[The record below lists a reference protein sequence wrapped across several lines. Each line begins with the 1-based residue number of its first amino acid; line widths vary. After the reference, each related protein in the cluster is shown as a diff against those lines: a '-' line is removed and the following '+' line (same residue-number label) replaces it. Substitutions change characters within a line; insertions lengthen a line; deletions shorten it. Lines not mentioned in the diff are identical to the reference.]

1 MPIVMLLVGGL
12 LGTVI
17 GGVLAGGMAALGGI
31 PVYGPVTT
39 VFAALLAM
47 GPTGIGPI
55 VVQPIVLLFG
65 AGLAL
70 LVAFIFIY
78 ASAAISV
85 IAGVALGEF
94 FSRGMII
101 GASSGANFVIL
112 SAIPF
117 TAPFAGIIFIIT
129 MLALIPPIAGNR
141 FYERVLGALGWV
153 LPLNYLMLPFGVLVF
168 LITAPFALASPAAG
182 AGLRWD
188 WLTWTAETSG
198 GAALGLL
205 SFAGGFNI
213 GNFTFIT
220 PPGLATAFTTG
231 LSAHETG
238 HTLNGAAFGGF
249 IYWIGAIDENV
260 PPLRRGPAAY
270 TEMLADGHFGGA
282 TGGPF
287 IPMW

>member
-17 GGVLAGGMAALGGI
+17 GGVLAGGMAALAGI
-31 PVYGPVTT
+31 PVYGPITT

-47 GPTGIGPI
+47 GPAGIGPI
-55 VVQPIVLLFG
+55 VVHPIVLLFG

-70 LVAFIFIY
+70 LVAFIFMY

-85 IAGVALGEF
+85 LAGVALGEF

-129 MLALIPPIAGNR
+129 LLALIPPIAANR

-168 LITAPFALASPAAG
+168 LVTAPFALASPAVG

-205 SFAGGFNI
+205 PFAGGFNI

-220 PPGLATAFTTG
+220 PPGGATAFTTG

-249 IYWIGAIDENV
+249 IYWIGAVDENV
-260 PPLRRGPAAY
+260 PPLARGTAAW
-270 TEMLADGHFGGA
+270 TEMLADGHFSGA